1 MTVSPD
7 PWGHKQGGTQGTK
20 RKRPSMNHFSRAAIR
35 AEKRLRVAAAIS
47 VLTVSSVCHA
57 EPQALD
63 RTSGVSTDCAMW
75 IQKAIADVEAG
86 LPAEADAELAT
97 ALMKADNGGAAACK
111 GLILHNQA
119 AIASISGRFAQGERL
134 ALSAIAVL
142 EKIYSPNDLALLR
155 PLLILAS
162 TRMEQGNKAGA
173 RIAYSRIKGIR
184 SERPHERAMIH
195 AMSGSLLQ
203 SIGERGQAEAEYL
216 AALDTWTEIG
226 RGETADAGAVLTAL
240 GTLYI
245 QERRFEEAGRFV
257 DRASAIFSE
266 ARNTVPMDRSK
277 LLCVRGKLHSVL
289 GEWPSAE
296 RDLREALSLSDSR
309 PAVGA
314 AYMVNL
320 MNSLAEAMKKNH
332 HRREA
337 REIDARVAALL
348 RNNPLNTAV
357 DLSDLIAPPKP
368 GRK

>member
-1 MTVSPD
+1 
-7 PWGHKQGGTQGTK
+7 
-20 RKRPSMNHFSRAAIR
+20 MNHFSRIAGMPPGEACTQALRVLAAIR

-97 ALMKADNGGAAACK
+97 ALMKADNGGAAACR

-142 EKIYSPNDLALLR
+142 EKIYSPSDLALLR

-184 SERPHERAMIH
+184 SERPNERAMIH

-266 ARNTVPMDRSK
+266 AEILSRWTAANSSVFEANCIRFWANGRPRKEIFGKRFRCRTAS
-277 LLCVRGKLHSVL
+277 LLWVRLTWS
-289 GEWPSAE
+289 
-296 RDLREALSLSDSR
+296 
-309 PAVGA
+309 
-314 AYMVNL
+314 
-320 MNSLAEAMKKNH
+320 
-332 HRREA
+332 
-337 REIDARVAALL
+337 I
-348 RNNPLNTAV
+348 
-357 DLSDLIAPPKP
+357 
-368 GRK
+368 